1 MVPPSYN
8 QDGKASANGVR
19 ETVERSALGRRVE
32 DRKGA
37 FGCSKAVVG

>member
-8 QDGKASANGVR
+8 QDGEASANGVR
-19 ETVERSALGRRVE
+19 ETVERSALGRRFE